1 MRRPTGSRTQVLS
14 MSCSVGSTCSIHSGP
29 MVHVQHVK
37 KVRGAA
43 PRAGTFQSID
53 TNDHRGSASVSA
65 RYKLGLDVP
74 LQANKHMIIT
84 STCTWVYAYIY
95 AHACINIYYFILS
108 YPILYYIILHYI
120 VLYYTILYYIIL
132 YYTILYY
139 IILYYIYYIILYYT
153 ILYYIL
159 YYNMLYIIL
168 YIVLYIILYYILYYI
183 MLHYIFF
190 IIYYIIW
197 YDIILYYTWY
207 TMNLWSLPIMWS
219 ECMTHTHVYIYTY
232 CYSPHGWVYLLRLR
246 LASQRSSLAY
256 WTEVHAVDR
265 CSSTCAKTPASALAK
280 RCFSRTRWRSCASFG
295 GEFISV
301 VSLKNKLD
309 ALLGVFWVNCAT
321 LAAFFKITLELKPA
335 FQ

>member
-1 MRRPTGSRTQVLS
+1 MQGGAHDACASTEILQTRSATLEAVQGHSCALQISGVGPSIYGRFADISIDQYRMKSNSSHNHPTCADPQDPEPKSSPCHVLLVLHVLYIPVPWCMSSTWKRFVVLRP
-14 MSCSVGSTCSIHSGP
+14 
-29 MVHVQHVK
+29 
-37 KVRGAA
+37 A
-43 PRAGTFQSID
+43 PGTFQSID

-139 IILYYIYYIILYYT
+139 IILYYIYIILYYT

-168 YIVLYIILYYILYYI
+168 YIVLYIILYD
-183 MLHYIFF
+183 M
-190 IIYYIIW
+190 IW
-197 YDIILYYTWY
+197 YDIILYYIIHDTPW
-207 TMNLWSLPIMWS
+207 
-219 ECMTHTHVYIYTY
+219 IYDH
-232 CYSPHGWVYLLRLR
+232 C
-246 LASQRSSLAY
+246 Q
-256 WTEVHAVDR
+256 
-265 CSSTCAKTPASALAK
+265 
-280 RCFSRTRWRSCASFG
+280 
-295 GEFISV
+295 
-301 VSLKNKLD
+301 
-309 ALLGVFWVNCAT
+309 
-321 LAAFFKITLELKPA
+321 
-335 FQ
+335 